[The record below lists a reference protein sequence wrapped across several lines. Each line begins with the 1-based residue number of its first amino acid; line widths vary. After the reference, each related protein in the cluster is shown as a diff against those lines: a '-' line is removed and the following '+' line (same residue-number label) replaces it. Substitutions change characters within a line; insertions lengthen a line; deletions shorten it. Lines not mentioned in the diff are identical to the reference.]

1 MEFRR
6 LSSADLPVRERI
18 AAFMDTYAAVERVDV
33 ELDDDVPLQYE
44 IAVRTLPDAVVLDA
58 QCSPGESRRSRV
70 QCRDGKDDLVLSVIT
85 GGRVLRTTDDGELD
99 LGPGEAYLGF
109 NDQPSHHRLHDSP
122 GFLDMA
128 IPRAV
133 LAPLVGDLDRASRGK
148 LPQTPELKLLTGYSR
163 MVTRDVQELPPRLAS
178 LCSAHLLDLAVAA
191 LGPTR
196 DVAEIVKAGG
206 VRAARLA
213 AIKADIGRN
222 LTSPELSIGEVAR
235 RHGISPRYVHAL
247 FASEGS
253 SFSAYLLEK
262 RLELAHW
269 RLSDRRFAIQ
279 SISAIAY
286 DAGFGDL
293 SYFNRTFRR
302 RYGMTPSD
310 VRRLS
315 EERARN

>member
-6 LSSADLPVRERI
+6 LSSAELPVRERV

-33 ELDDDVPLQYE
+33 ELDDDVPLHYE

-58 QCSPGESRRSRV
+58 RCSPGESRRSRA
-70 QCRDGKDDLVLSVIT
+70 QSRDGKDDLVLSVIT

-109 NDQPSHHRLHDSP
+109 NDQPSHHKLHDSP
-122 GFLDMA
+122 GFLDIA

-148 LPQTPELKLLTGYSR
+148 LPQTPELKLLTGYSL

-191 LGPTR
+191 LGPAR
-196 DVAEIVKAGG
+196 EVAELVKAGG

-213 AIKADIGRN
+213 AVKADIGRH
-222 LTSPELSIGEVAR
+222 LTSPDLNIVDVAR
-235 RHGISPRYVHAL
+235 RQGITPRYVRAL

-253 SFSAYLLEK
+253 SFSTYVLEK
-262 RLELAHW
+262 RLDLAHW
-269 RLSDRRFAIQ
+269 RLSDRRFAGQ

-286 DAGFGDL
+286 DTGFGDL

-310 VRRLS
+310 LRRLN
-315 EERARN
+315 EETARG